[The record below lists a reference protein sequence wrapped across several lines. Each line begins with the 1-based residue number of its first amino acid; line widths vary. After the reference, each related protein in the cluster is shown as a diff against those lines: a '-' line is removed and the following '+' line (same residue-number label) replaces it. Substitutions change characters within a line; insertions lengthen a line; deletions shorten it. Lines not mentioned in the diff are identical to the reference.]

1 MTLAERKIRSYIVI
15 EVPSIIDALK
25 DFPDELVK
33 TITFNKANNF
43 LIQENRKRTKL

>member
-1 MTLAERKIRSYIVI
+1 MTLAERKIRLYIVI

-25 DFPDELVK
+25 DFLDELVK

>member
-1 MTLAERKIRSYIVI
+1 MTLAERKIRLYIVI

-33 TITFNKANNF
+33 TITFNVKPQTLPIIITNKTAN
-43 LIQENRKRTKL
+43 

>member
-1 MTLAERKIRSYIVI
+1 MTLAERKIRLYIVI

-33 TITFNKANNF
+33 TITFLNTHKPQVN
-43 LIQENRKRTKL
+43 EN